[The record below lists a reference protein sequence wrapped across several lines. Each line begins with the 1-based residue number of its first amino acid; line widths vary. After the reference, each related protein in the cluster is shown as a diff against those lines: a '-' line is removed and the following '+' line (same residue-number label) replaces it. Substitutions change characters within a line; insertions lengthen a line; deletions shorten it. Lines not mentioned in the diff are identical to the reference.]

1 MLIKTTNL
9 KIQWLEAVGAEIPEG
24 FSLLGG
30 KLVYSEKKLEIG
42 ESGRVFFG
50 GEYVVE
56 KQKTTNVYIEGGEI
70 ASRGTTKIGEIEKFF
85 LDGKIVKGFLWEPT
99 TYTSG
104 AEPELKQKI
113 GGEDKTLG
121 NIKTIADRVNTYT
134 ADIDTAADVT
144 LVFNEG
150 TETWS
155 GDTVASPSGDL
166 LFYGVSN
173 KGKLLIATTS
183 GTNITGAAAKDPIYY
198 NNGSLTKTF
207 GEGLKK
213 VGEYVEK
220 DDNDYYVVNTGL
232 DLPALTVRFK
242 NTKKAS
248 LINSALTDIGFLV
261 GGGVSTGKILF
272 QVAEEK
278 TTYPVYLNSSN
289 QATFEKSTNIE
300 IGEAVNFDGSDIQV
314 FTEKA
319 LDFNELLPASS
330 LIYFND
336 GVISGDSNGA
346 KCGVVTREF
355 PDKIQFIAR

>member
-1 MLIKTTNL
+1 MLIKPTNL
-9 KIQWLEAVGAEIPEG
+9 NIFRVESVGVEIPEG

-50 GEYVVE
+50 GEYITE
-56 KQKTTNVYIEGGEI
+56 KQKTTDVYIEGGEI
-70 ASRGTTKIGEIEKFF
+70 ASQGTTKIGEIEKFF
-85 LDGKIVKGFLWEPT
+85 LEGFLWEPT

-121 NIKTIADRVNTYT
+121 DLKTIADRVNTYT

-144 LVFNEG
+144 LIFNDE

-155 GDTVASPSGDL
+155 GDTVATPLGNL
-166 LFYGVSN
+166 LFYGVSEN
-173 KGKLLIATTS
+173 GELLIATKS
-183 GTNITGAAAKDPIYY
+183 GTDIEGASAKDPIYY
-198 NNGSLTKTF
+198 DNGALTKTL

-220 DDNDYYVVNTGL
+220 DDNYYVVNTGL
-232 DLPALTVRFK
+232 SLPDFPVRFK
-242 NTKKAS
+242 DTKKAS

-300 IGEAVNFDGSDIQV
+300 IGEAVNFDGTDIQV
-314 FTEKA
+314 LTEKA
-319 LDFNELLPASS
+319 LDFKELLPASS
-330 LIYFND
+330 LVYFND
-336 GVISGDSNGA
+336 GVISGDSRGTL
-346 KCGVVTREF
+346 CGVVTREF
-355 PDKIQFIAR
+355 ADKIQFIAR

>member
-9 KIQWLEAVGAEIPEG
+9 KIQWLEAVGVEIPEG

-30 KLVYSEKKLEIG
+30 KLVFAEKKITAG

-50 GEYVVE
+50 GEYITE
-56 KQKTTNVYIEGGEI
+56 KQKTTDVYIEGGEL
-70 ASRGTTKIGEIEKFF
+70 ATTGTTKVGEVEQFF
-85 LDGKIVKGFLWEPT
+85 LEGFLWEPT
-99 TYTSG
+99 TTSG

-121 NIKTIADRVNTYT
+121 DLKTIADRVNIYT
-134 ADIDTAADVT
+134 ADIDDAADVT

-155 GDTVASPSGDL
+155 GDTVASPLGDL

-173 KGKLLIATTS
+173 KGELLIATKS

-198 NNGSLTKTF
+198 NNGVLTKTL

-213 VGEYVEK
+213 VGVYVEK

-232 DLPALTVRFK
+232 SLPVLHNFPVRFK
-242 NTKKAS
+242 DTKKAS

-300 IGEAVNFDGSDIQV
+300 IGEAVNFDGTDIQV
-314 FTEKA
+314 FTDMGE
-319 LDFNELLPASS
+319 LDFREHVPVGTPV
-330 LIYFND
+330 YYD
-336 GVISGDSNGA
+336 TGVVSGDSNGA

>member
-24 FSLLGG
+24 FSTLGG
-30 KLVYSEKKLEIG
+30 KLVFAEKKITAG

-50 GEYVVE
+50 GEYITE
-56 KQKTTNVYIEGGEI
+56 KQKTTDVYIEGGEL
-70 ASRGTTKIGEIEKFF
+70 ATTGTTKVGEVEQFF
-85 LDGKIVKGFLWEPT
+85 LEGFLWEPN

-121 NIKTIADRVNTYT
+121 DLKTIADRVNTYT
-134 ADIDTAADVT
+134 AGIDTAADVT
-144 LVFNEG
+144 LVFNEV

-155 GDTVASPSGDL
+155 GDPVASPSGDL

-173 KGKLLIATTS
+173 KGKLLIATKS
-183 GTNITGAAAKDPIYY
+183 GTNITGAAANDPIYY
-198 NNGSLTKTF
+198 DNGALTKT
-207 GEGLKK
+207 EAPGLKK
-213 VGEYVEK
+213 VGVYVEK
-220 DDNDYYVVNTGL
+220 DTSDYYVVNTDL

-248 LINSALTDIGFLV
+248 LINSTLTAIGFLV

-300 IGEAVNFDGSDIQV
+300 IGEAVNFDGTDIQV
-314 FTEKA
+314 FTDMGE
-319 LDFNELLPASS
+319 LDFREHVPVGTPVYYNTR
-330 LIYFND
+330 
-336 GVISGDSNGA
+336 VVSGDSNGA
-346 KCGVVTREF
+346 ECGVVTREF